1 MYVQTSKDTH
11 IHTHTHTH
19 TYIYIYIYI
28 YIVKLN
34 LFNYALTL
42 FGAKFACNLAFRNP
56 VFR

>member
-11 IHTHTHTH
+11 THTHTHTH
-19 TYIYIYIYI
+19 IYI

-34 LFNYALTL
+34 LFNYVLTL

>member
-11 IHTHTHTH
+11 THTHT
-19 TYIYIYIYI
+19 YIYI

-34 LFNYALTL
+34 LFNYVLTL